1 MLRCIV
7 VSNPRIADP
16 TDDTHAVNM
25 AIRFVSVD
33 GGHPVGQATRS
44 LDAIGTVGESV
55 GHCDHRF
62 RPSPRSSSVL
72 DQSMAVDSLRRCA
85 LFAHVEEDGLRTIA
99 AQMRRRR
106 FRRNEVI
113 FHQGDIGDSLQIVAS
128 GGVKIVLPSTEG
140 DEAIIAS
147 LKPGD
152 FFGELALLD
161 SSPRSTTATALEPT
175 ETLALPRDP
184 FLGLLADDP
193 RLVRALLHALA
204 EELRRLTGHV
214 EELHF
219 LDLAGRLSMRLVRL
233 ARDQNPSAVGRAELD
248 WPFTQSDLAAM
259 IGGTRQSVN
268 KLLSGLVDDGLI
280 TIERDTLVIIDIDE
294 LERVGSR

>member
-1 MLRCIV
+1 MDAVGDSVRHC
-7 VSNPRIADP
+7 P
-16 TDDTHAVNM
+16 TN
-25 AIRFVSVD
+25 
-33 GGHPVGQATRS
+33 GGVPNR
-44 LDAIGTVGESV
+44 
-55 GHCDHRF
+55 
-62 RPSPRSSSVL
+62 RSSRVL

-85 LFAHVEEDGLRTIA
+85 LFAHVAEDGLRTIA

-113 FHQGDIGDSLQIVAS
+113 FHQGDIGDSLQVVAS

-140 DEAIIAS
+140 EEAIIAS

-175 ETLALPRDP
+175 ETLTLPRDQ
-184 FLGLLADDP
+184 FLSLLADDP
-193 RLVRALLHALA
+193 HLVRALLHALA

-233 ARDQNPSAVGRAELD
+233 ARDQNPAAVGRAELD
-248 WPFTQSDLAAM
+248 WPITQSDLAAM

-280 TIERDTLVIIDIDE
+280 AIERDTLVIIDIDQ

>member
-1 MLRCIV
+1 M
-7 VSNPRIADP
+7 PEE
-16 TDDTHAVNM
+16 
-25 AIRFVSVD
+25 
-33 GGHPVGQATRS
+33 S
-44 LDAIGTVGESV
+44 L
-55 GHCDHRF
+55 
-62 RPSPRSSSVL
+62 
-72 DQSMAVDSLRRCA
+72 AVDSLRQCA
-85 LFAHVEEDGLRTIA
+85 LFAHVGDDGLRAIA
-99 AQMRRRR
+99 GQMRRRR

-113 FHQGDIGDSLQIVAS
+113 FHQGDLGDSLQVVAT

-140 DEAIIAS
+140 EEAIIAS

-161 SSPRSTTATALEPT
+161 ESPRSTTATALEPT
-175 ETLALPRDP
+175 ETLALPRER
-184 FLGLLADDP
+184 FLQLLGDDP
-193 RLVRALLHALA
+193 HLVRALLRALA
-204 EELRRLTGHV
+204 GELRRLTGHV

-233 ARDQNPSAVGRAELD
+233 ARASDPQADGRVELD

-280 TIERDTLVIIDIDE
+280 GIERETLVINDLAE
-294 LERVGSR
+294 LERHANR